1 MLVGVVLSGFLG
13 MKSGVGMVPMCD
25 ISVMTGLFVIAN
37 LVMFGG
43 FLMMPRGVL
52 MVFGSFKVMLGAFVL
67 SHVRLL
73 LFSIAA
79 NLPVPDSKRQAA
91 SHFGAIARLWS
102 SSPEP
107 RSPMSIESLS
117 STLPLVHLA
126 FFSLAS
132 SVNTFLI

>member
-91 SHFGAIARLWS
+91 SHFGAIARL
-102 SSPEP
+102 
-107 RSPMSIESLS
+107 
-117 STLPLVHLA
+117 
-126 FFSLAS
+126 
-132 SVNTFLI
+132 